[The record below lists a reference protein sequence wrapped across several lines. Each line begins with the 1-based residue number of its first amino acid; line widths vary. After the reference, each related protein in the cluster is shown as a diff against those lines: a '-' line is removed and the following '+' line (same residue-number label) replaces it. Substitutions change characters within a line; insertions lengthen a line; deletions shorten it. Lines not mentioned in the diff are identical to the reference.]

1 MEDYFEEKQL
11 CPNKYQLKKIKN
23 AFEKAKRE
31 LPGDKALQELHY
43 IRYLLEIEWKN
54 MTIEEIQE
62 EVQKAKQELGIVDKK
77 EILISHKN
85 K

>member
-1 MEDYFEEKQL
+1 MIMPKQIPTEED
-11 CPNKYQLKKIKN
+11 KKK
-23 AFEKAKRE
+23 ALERAKRE
-31 LPGDKALQELHY
+31 FPGNKALQELHY

-62 EVQKAKQELGIVDKK
+62 EVRKAKQELGLDKK
-77 EILISHKN
+77 SSSATLRN